1 MTNDVVVAR
10 LSSAGGSLMEAGSC
24 REGEETEDRGG
35 GGVPCGRCHAEEGRG
50 AGPDRCAAGAGRRIA
65 WRHGAPEKRESK
77 GLTCAPHGH
86 SARFNSFK

>member
-35 GGVPCGRCHAEEGRG
+35 GGGSVRAVPRGGRTGGRARPVCGGRGPVHCVAAWSAREEGV
-50 AGPDRCAAGAGRRIA
+50 
-65 WRHGAPEKRESK
+65 
-77 GLTCAPHGH
+77 
-86 SARFNSFK
+86 